1 MKIWIFEVDIL
12 QPSYIHPPPL
22 IGAGVRVT
30 FDCACNWKGRGVGL
44 GVRSL
49 AWLGT
54 DWIALPGER
63 FESFFLGGGEGGGD
77 IYIPVPVIGGGE
89 RWWCRW
95 SGHSWVA
102 LSDGRFES

>member
-1 MKIWIFEVDIL
+1 M
-12 QPSYIHPPPL
+12 
-22 IGAGVRVT
+22 RVT
-30 FDCACNWKGRGVGL
+30 FDCACNWKGRGVGW

-54 DWIALPGER
+54 GWIPLPGER
-63 FESFFLGGGEGGGD
+63 FESFGGKGD
-77 IYIPVPVIGGGE
+77 IYIHVPVIGGGE

-102 LSDGRFES
+102 LSDRRFEF

>member
-1 MKIWIFEVDIL
+1 M
-12 QPSYIHPPPL
+12 
-22 IGAGVRVT
+22 RVT
-30 FDCACNWKGRGVGL
+30 FDCACNWKGRGVGW

-54 DWIALPGER
+54 GWIPLPGER
-63 FESFFLGGGEGGGD
+63 FESFGGKAD

-95 SGHSWVA
+95 SGHSWDA
-102 LSDGRFES
+102 FSDRRFEF

>member
-1 MKIWIFEVDIL
+1 M
-12 QPSYIHPPPL
+12 
-22 IGAGVRVT
+22 RVT
-30 FDCACNWKGRGVGL
+30 FDCACNWKGRGVGW

-54 DWIALPGER
+54 GWILLPGER
-63 FESFFLGGGEGGGD
+63 FEYFGGKGD
-77 IYIPVPVIGGGE
+77 IYIPVPVIEKGGGGGGE

-102 LSDGRFES
+102 LSDRRFEF